1 MRGVRSAGSRA
12 DSLGALRC
20 PKKKPRSRGAEGFHQ
35 GVGSSKSHL
44 SEFAD
49 ESVEIGTLF
58 YPARGALLWRLLP
71 PGPVFCPLGQLLIL
85 ASDIEHILFRGGV
98 DHLFR

>member
-1 MRGVRSAGSRA
+1 MRGVRSTGSRA
-12 DSLGALRC
+12 DSLAALRC

-71 PGPVFCPLGQLLIL
+71 PARCSVTRAPVLWI
-85 ASDIEHILFRGGV
+85 V
-98 DHLFR
+98 